1 MLIFGLHTYTH
12 MVITDI
18 DSPAKQHL
26 SLVRYGLEM
35 PA

>member
-12 MVITDI
+12 MVITDT